1 MLNDIVNFTFAS
13 SKHHFELKLTKKY
26 EFRELIITGE
36 LENVIKANEASI
48 LHQPETTS

>member
-1 MLNDIVNFTFAS
+1 
-13 SKHHFELKLTKKY
+13 
-26 EFRELIITGE
+26 LIITGE